1 MKLILWS
8 NHQTFIK
15 KELWTPIADENEL
28 SPFTRA
34 DPGINNILKPEDV
47 HDGGNMILRESGG
60 NITENT
66 SGKLSLLSNLPME
79 RLFAHYVGSS
89 FSVPMVTNIIGKI
102 ANKYL
107 NGSANLLKNLLLP
120 LLDYLKLK
128 MLKGLIPIRR
138 SYTLAHQVTVYHTIR
153 ILQRSLIKEQFY
165 WMKLHWIKQD
175 SSLFY

>member
-1 MKLILWS
+1 MKMSYLL
-8 NHQTFIK
+8 
-15 KELWTPIADENEL
+15 L
-28 SPFTRA
+28 TRV
-34 DPGINNILKPEDV
+34 DPGINNMLKPEDV

-60 NITENT
+60 NIKENM
-66 SGKLSLLSNLPME
+66 SGKLPLLSNLPME

-89 FSVPMVTNIIGKI
+89 FSAPMVTNIIGKI

-138 SYTLAHQVTVYHTIR
+138 SCTLAHQVTVYHTIR
-153 ILQRSLIKEQFY
+153 IL
-165 WMKLHWIKQD
+165 
-175 SSLFY
+175 